1 MYQDQKKSINWK
13 SVLLKLAFLIVV
25 LILIVLL
32 LPINR
37 KEKTKG
43 NSDLFI
49 ENMEVLKKTANTY
62 YKEEDLPITDKENL
76 KITLGELV
84 RNGQI
89 RSLRDKD
96 GNTCSEDNSF
106 IKLKKE
112 KEEYK
117 IEVKL
122 ICGKE
127 KDTTYLIKA
136 YDDFEKRT
144 TTTTTTTTTK
154 KTTTTTTKTTTKSLP
169 QISETTAIITSKVE
183 VTTTISNLRTVT
195 FVTNSPS
202 KVFSVSVFKGDKVRR
217 PVDPIKIGYEFV
229 GWYKDGSLFDF
240 NTSINENSFIYA
252 SWKRAN

>member
-1 MYQDQKKSINWK
+1 M
-13 SVLLKLAFLIVV
+13 
-25 LILIVLL
+25 
-32 LPINR
+32 
-37 KEKTKG
+37 
-43 NSDLFI
+43 LFRS
-49 ENMEVLKKTANTY
+49 Y

-84 RNGQI
+84 RNDQI

-96 GNTCSEDNSF
+96 GNACNEENSF
-106 IKLKKE
+106 INIKKD

-127 KDTTYLIKA
+127 KDTTYLIKV
-136 YDDFEKRT
+136 YDDFEKK
-144 TTTTTTTTTK
+144 TTTTTTTK
-154 KTTTTTTKTTTKSLP
+154 APTTTTKAPTTTGITTKSLP
-169 QISETTAIITSKVE
+169 QISQTTVIITSKVE

-202 KVFSVSVFKGDKVRR
+202 KVFSVSVLNGDKVRR
-217 PVDPIKIGYEFV
+217 PADPIKIGYEFV
-229 GWYKDGSLFDF
+229 GWYKDGKLFDF